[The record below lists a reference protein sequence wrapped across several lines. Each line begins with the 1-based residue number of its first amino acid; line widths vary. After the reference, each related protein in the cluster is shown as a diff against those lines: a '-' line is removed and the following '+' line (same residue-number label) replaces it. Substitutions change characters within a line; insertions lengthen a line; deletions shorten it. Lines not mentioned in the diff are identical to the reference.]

1 MRRFKGSRIP
11 ACLPPACR
19 QAGVQAESPI
29 SLKEIV
35 MGVELKGKIEDMKDW
50 LVEIRRKIHM
60 HPELGFEETE
70 TSRLVSEWLE
80 KFGLEVKRGV
90 AKTGVVSLL
99 NGKKPGK
106 TVAIRADMDA
116 LPMDEANQ
124 VPYASKVKGK
134 MHACGHDAHV
144 TILLGVAKFFSSI
157 PDQVKGNIKW
167 IFQPAEEGGGGG
179 RVMVEEGAL
188 ENPKVDA
195 IFGAHVFPFLPI
207 GKVGVYEREGLAS
220 ADRFT
225 IKIIGKGGHAASPH
239 VTKDPIL
246 AAGHL
251 ITQIHSIVSRN
262 INPLES
268 AVITIGKVSGGTAFN
283 IIPDEVELLG
293 TVRSLDS
300 QVREELKNRIEQVT
314 QGIVQ
319 SFRMECQFKFEYGY
333 PVLVND
339 WEMTKLVSSAC
350 SKGIGE
356 ENVEVLKPSMGAED
370 FAYYLEKCPGSY
382 FRLGCRN
389 EEKGILHP
397 YHSSLFDIDEEVLPF
412 GVEMFTRIIDQY
424 LGLNLT

>member
-1 MRRFKGSRIP
+1 
-11 ACLPPACR
+11 
-19 QAGVQAESPI
+19 
-29 SLKEIV
+29 